1 MKKIVLGA
9 LLSCAGWLGAQA
21 QVEKGDWLVGG
32 SININ
37 TSSNTTVS
45 ITPSAGYFF
54 LNRFAAGGIF
64 NVSYEKTSDLK
75 STIIGIGPF
84 ARYYFGKGNLKPF
97 LASELL
103 FGSTKYQYPGE
114 NSFTRNGHNFFLGG
128 GLAAF
133 VNEHVAIETQAGY
146 TNTKYSGNP
155 SDNGLAIRIGFQ
167 IYLAPRGI
175 VDTYRKQR

>member
-1 MKKIVLGA
+1 MKKSVL
-9 LLSCAGWLGAQA
+9 LMLVCCTGWLASQA
-21 QVEKGDWLVGG
+21 QVEKADWLVGG
-32 SININ
+32 SLNIN
-37 TSSNTTVS
+37 TSSNTTIS
-45 ITPSAGYFF
+45 LTPSAGYFF
-54 LNRFAAGGIF
+54 ANRFAAGGIF
-64 NVSYEKTSDLK
+64 NVSYSKTGEDK
-75 STIIGIGPF
+75 NTVIGIGPF

-97 LASELL
+97 LATEFL
-103 FGSTKYQYPGE
+103 FGSSKSQIGNEASST
-114 NSFTRNGHNFFLGG
+114 SNGHNFFLGG

-146 TNTKYSGNP
+146 TNTKYSGST

>member
-1 MKKIVLGA
+1 MKRIVFGA

-32 SININ
+32 SIDIN

-64 NVSYEKTSDLK
+64 NLSYIKTGEDKNTVL
-75 STIIGIGPF
+75 GIGPF

-97 LASELL
+97 LATEFL
-103 FGSTKYQYPGE
+103 FGSSKSQIGNAASST
-114 NSFTRNGHNFFLGG
+114 SNGHNFFLGG

-146 TNTKYSGNP
+146 TNTKYSGSP
-155 SDNGLAIRIGFQ
+155 SDDGLAIRIGFQ